1 MKLRKLNTQS
11 PPSNTQP
18 MLNEVSGMSRFRG
31 SYSLCGFITNVDEN
45 GQPYRKIGICD
56 FNHHL
61 FIHTRDMDKSLID
74 ISPYSFIQCEV
85 KNRNHQSQQYHVA
98 DFVLPITKPIHSS
111 IYMLPYRAAFYPRD
125 VFKLVSFVEMIENLD
140 LRQFITD
147 VLLQTHVTLPYLRN
161 PASSNHHHSFQGG
174 LLRHS
179 IEVVEL
185 ALEQSPCCIEKD
197 IIIIIVIALLHDI
210 GKVMT
215 LSENMRLTEVG
226 KLVEHDDLTLEICSD
241 ALAGLSKKD
250 AQLASILR
258 HCWTCASPNARYGYQ
273 PKYRAAKI
281 VMEADGKNSRL

>member
-1 MKLRKLNTQS
+1 MKLRNLNPQS
-11 PPSNTQP
+11 APINTQP

-31 SYSLCGFITNVDEN
+31 SYSLCGFITSIDKN
-45 GQPYRKIGICD
+45 GQPFRKIGICD

-61 FIHTRDMDKSLID
+61 FIHTRDMDESFID
-74 ISPYSFIQCEV
+74 IEPYSFIQCEV
-85 KNRNHQSQQYHVA
+85 KNRLHQGQQYHVA
-98 DFVLPITKPIHSS
+98 DFVLPIAKPIHSS
-111 IYMLPYRAAFYPRD
+111 IYMLPYRAAIYPRD
-125 VFKLVSFVEMIENLD
+125 VFKLVTFVEMIENPD

-147 VLLQTHVTLPYLRN
+147 VLLQSHVTLPYLRN

-185 ALEQSPCCIEKD
+185 ALEQSLCCIEKD
-197 IIIIIVIALLHDI
+197 IIIVVALLHDI

-215 LSENMRLTEVG
+215 LSENMRLTDLG
-226 KLVEHDDLTLEICSD
+226 NHVEHDDLTLEICSD
-241 ALAGLSKKD
+241 ALVGLSKKD
-250 AQLASILR
+250 TQLASILR

-281 VMEADGKNSRL
+281 VMEADGISAKC